1 MKPGAPNEPPRAEP
15 QRGATAPVAPV
26 AASPMVK
33 PAAQKPAEKR
43 AQGGTELDEL
53 KAQLAQMQAK
63 LEKLAEP
70 DK

>member
-1 MKPGAPNEPPRAEP
+1 
-15 QRGATAPVAPV
+15 
-26 AASPMVK
+26 MVK